1 VWLTAPFRR
10 PFKNTSR
17 GGQKYITLVSKNDD
31 RKYFHRSLSL
41 FPKNMTHNLSN
52 FHNEKH
58 DAQPFQLP
66 QTLTCPYMNRLNN
79 CHRLLQFDE

>member
-1 VWLTAPFRR
+1 VVNRPFRR

-31 RKYFHRSLSL
+31 RKYFRRSLSL
-41 FPKNMTHNLSN
+41 FGKN
-52 FHNEKH
+52 

-79 CHRLLQFDE
+79 CHRFLQFDE